1 MGENMAIDILCIGK
15 DSKFYVNNIKKV
27 NDLPNYRCEFLDES
41 NLELI
46 GKKYKLYF
54 LQIKDGNCD
63 SLSLLNTQ
71 GNTNIIVI
79 SDKTS
84 IAEKEILLTQLMQY
98 QFIDIMYTPLHFE
111 ELLIKIRAV
120 ETKNSQI
127 YKEFLDKMDVMAVVT
142 NNKNEITYCNQAFS
156 DETGYDENVIGQR
169 DNVLKSGKHSLM
181 FYNNIKHTLNA
192 GLTWAG
198 TFKNKRKNGSVYK
211 EEASIFPIT
220 IDGTTSYGKTAINTT
235 QHEEV
240 LTENKHAEQLAT
252 AIQQSLLAE
261 DIYDENIIIRTLY
274 QPLENVSGD
283 IYNLY
288 KLNDELYCIFLADV
302 VGHGIGS
309 ALLSTA
315 IIAVANNLV
324 TEDYMPDT
332 FLKALNNRIMGLF
345 NSNELPQTTYFTAAY
360 VVIDIADK
368 KIRFANCGHPK
379 IYLLDEI
386 GVHSLMQKNFFIGMF
401 QNAEYEY
408 GTCDY
413 NSNCTMLMYTDGLS
427 EFSSDMKSDVKY
439 LESKLESFRNKNS
452 ELDIIEYLQ
461 EEIIKPHETKDDIS
475 IISAKL
481 IGR

>member
-1 MGENMAIDILCIGK
+1 MTIDILFIGK
-15 DSKFYVNNIKKV
+15 NPEFYVDNIKAI
-27 NDLPNYRCEFLDES
+27 NDLPNYQCEFLDES
-41 NLELI
+41 NLEHT
-46 GKKYKLYF
+46 GKKYMLYF
-54 LQIKDGNCD
+54 LQINDGNCE
-63 SLSLLNTQ
+63 SLSFLNTQ
-71 GNTNIIVI
+71 GYTNIIVI
-79 SDKTS
+79 SDKNS
-84 IAEKEILLTQLMQY
+84 LDEKQTLLTQLIQY

-111 ELLIKIRAV
+111 ELLIKIRAA
-120 ETKNSQI
+120 EKNSPQI
-127 YKEFLDKMDVMAVVT
+127 YKEFLEKMDVMAVIT
-142 NNKNEITYCNQAFS
+142 NNNNEITYCNQAFS
-156 DETGYDENVIGQR
+156 DETGYGEDAIGQIS
-169 DNVLKSGKHSLM
+169 NILKSGKHSLM

-198 TFKNKRKNGSVYK
+198 TFKNKRKNGSLYK

-220 IDGTTSYGKTAINTT
+220 IDGATFYCKTAINTT

-315 IIAVANNLV
+315 IIAVANDLV
-324 TEDYMPDT
+324 TDDYMPNA

-360 VVIDIADK
+360 AVIDIASK
-368 KIRFANCGHPK
+368 KIHFANCGHPK

-386 GVHSLMQKNFFIGMF
+386 GVHSLMQRNFFIGMF

-427 EFSSDMKSDVKY
+427 EFSHDMKSDVKY
-439 LESKLESFRNKNS
+439 LESKLESFRNQNS
-452 ELDIIEYLQ
+452 ELDILEYLQ
-461 EEIIKPHETKDDIS
+461 EEIIRPHETKDDVS
-475 IISAKL
+475 IISVKL
-481 IGR
+481 IER